1 MSRSRRRLRR
11 SLPALALLLVG
22 ATGCVDDDPDPI
34 SAVGAT
40 VTVFATGC
48 RNTSGHG
55 IGTHIEPGMILTSA
69 HTLAGADTITVTDVD
84 GTSATATLL
93 AFDPEMDLALLGT
106 DPSTSRVELSDDPPT
121 TDEAAG
127 LTGTVVV
134 EREGRFVTLP
144 VTVDRRV
151 IITTEDIH
159 REGETRRPGYELIAD
174 IEPGDSGALLILD
187 GRGIGVVWSRS
198 TRTDGRAWAIDVI
211 RAGVTIRDHLANG
224 IPDTIDLDR
233 C

>member
-1 MSRSRRRLRR
+1 M
-11 SLPALALLLVG
+11 A
-22 ATGCVDDDPDPI
+22 DDPDPTSDPI

-48 RNTSGHG
+48 RNTAGHG
-55 IGTHIEPGMILTSA
+55 IGTHIEPGVILTSA
-69 HTLAGADTITVTDVD
+69 HTLAGADTITVTDVG
-84 GTSATATLL
+84 GTTTTARLL

-106 DPSTSRVELSDDPPT
+106 DPSTSGVELSDDPPT

-134 EREGRFVTLP
+134 ERDGRFVTLP
-144 VTVDRRV
+144 VTVERRV
-151 IITTEDIH
+151 MITTEDIH

-174 IEPGDSGALLILD
+174 IEPGDSGALLIVD

-198 TRTDGRAWAIDVI
+198 TRTDGRAWAVDAI
-211 RAGVTIRDHLANG
+211 RAGATIRDHMADG
-224 IPDTIDLDR
+224 IPSTIDLDR